1 MRASSTTPKAQ
12 REQPNLPQQGTAVT
26 NQKNS
31 RPCGKT
37 AKHMAKHETQEEAK
51 NLPPMEKPVDQRS
64 IEEALSEVEREM
76 QVRERMYGKWITDG
90 KISRVDAKDRGE
102 RMLAACHYL
111 RLLDKISPAN
121 QKKFLDGE
129 EITF

>member
-1 MRASSTTPKAQ
+1 M
-12 REQPNLPQQGTAVT
+12 
-26 NQKNS
+26 
-31 RPCGKT
+31 
-37 AKHMAKHETQEEAK
+37 
-51 NLPPMEKPVDQRS
+51 PPMEKPVDQRS

-76 QVRERMYGKWITDG
+76 QVRERMYGKWIADG

-111 RLLDKISPAN
+111 RLLDKISPAK